1 MRRLH
6 WWVILLGAIGVI
18 GIGLLSP
25 PRAGAASRGGS
36 GQGRATP
43 TPPALVTGTATGT
56 PTATVTPV
64 ERCGRFGC
72 AIITPAPMT
81 TTVQATPT
89 ATPPAGPAPTTITVT
104 CDWTALTTW
113 VPCLLAAAENMVN
126 GWLNDIDS
134 ALNLLNIWSSTAPG
148 LTYDNPTVIHYWT
161 VMVLIAGAFLL
172 LVLAGLSVEILLCAR
187 LGQTYSGALERFW
200 RLLLVVA
207 WVAASRAVIGQAI
220 DLSNDALAVLDAA
233 QQQPLFD
240 LSQQGHLAHAVLLE
254 GLLWIVDGVMEI
266 LLLLVMLMR
275 LALLDVLIVL
285 APLGLL
291 CYGWPRLQGWA
302 QVWSRL
308 FGATLLTQ
316 LIQIAALRL
325 GEDLVTNGAAVLVS
339 GHTVSSDVRT
349 LLQFLVGIAV
359 FVVVLRIPRLLNNH
373 GGQAVTPLALA
384 LWAARTVATGGA
396 GGAAQPPLAA
406 AGGSTTSAPPSAP
419 AAIPAVAV
427 PPAPPPAAGTG
438 RAP

>member
-1 MRRLH
+1 M
-6 WWVILLGAIGVI
+6 A
-18 GIGLLSP
+18 
-25 PRAGAASRGGS
+25 
-36 GQGRATP
+36 
-43 TPPALVTGTATGT
+43 
-56 PTATVTPV
+56 
-64 ERCGRFGC
+64 
-72 AIITPAPMT
+72 
-81 TTVQATPT
+81 TTVQAAPT
-89 ATPPAGPAPTTITVT
+89 ATPPPGPAPTTITVT
-104 CDWTALTTW
+104 CDWTAPTTW

-126 GWLNDIDS
+126 GWLNDVDS
-134 ALNLLNIWSSTAPG
+134 GLNLLNIWSSTAPS

-187 LGQTYSGALERFW
+187 LGQTYSGALERVW

-207 WVAASRAVIGQAI
+207 WVAASRAVLGQAI

-233 QQQPLFD
+233 QPHPLFA
-240 LSQQGHLAHAVLLE
+240 LSGQGHLAQAVLLE
-254 GLLWIVDGVMEI
+254 GLLWIVDGVMEL

-291 CYGWPRLQGWA
+291 CYAWPRLQGWA
-302 QVWSRL
+302 QLWSRL

-316 LIQIAALRL
+316 FIQIAALRL
-325 GEDLVTNGAAVLVS
+325 GEDLVTNGATVLAA
-339 GHTVSSDVRT
+339 GHTVSSDVQA

-384 LWAARTVATGGA
+384 LWAARTIGTRGA
-396 GGAAQPPLAA
+396 GGAAL
-406 AGGSTTSAPPSAP
+406 
-419 AAIPAVAV
+419 
-427 PPAPPPAAGTG
+427 PPAAGTG